1 MQLSYI
7 YTRKDLLNI
16 SAEDSLNILVASDE
30 LELLDLAECAQKHLI
45 KNFSPWLF
53 FNLVKSLNVVCRHN
67 HFHEVYNHV
76 LNFTFRNPYSLFDSV
91 NLYLLDEVAM
101 ICILESDDLELEE
114 MQILKYLIRWGISKV
129 LNNDNNDITN
139 WSDENSSNWSDD
151 HFKALKETI
160 SRCIPLIR
168 YYYIPKSYINKQI
181 KRYHLDSNT
190 FIKSKTPPR
199 RLDIDFTRSED
210 YYDGIIGQIFLFAR
224 TVLSLLHVPYLVF
237 EKKPYFMKTSNSF
250 IFSFTDQ
257 SNPVLSRIKTA
268 RNNTAIWNNQSHG
281 PWFGESD
288 LCMKNLKN
296 WTCKWTNYEH
306 RIAISRLLY
315 AEEYEVFAFDNY
327 NSLMNRNYLVGNNI
341 HFIM

>member
-1 MQLSYI
+1 MWSQSDSDSNSDVKIIVGSEPDIKEFSAHSLVLRSCSLYFQRALSERWKNQKHGVYIITKPNIHPNIFMLILDYI

-53 FNLVKSLNVVCRHN
+53 SNLVKSLNVVCRHN

-139 WSDENSSNWSDD
+139 WSDENISNWSDD

-168 YYYIPKSYINKQI
+168 YYYIPKK
-181 KRYHLDSNT
+181 D
-190 FIKSKTPPR
+190 
-199 RLDIDFTRSED
+199 
-210 YYDGIIGQIFLFAR
+210 
-224 TVLSLLHVPYLVF
+224 VP
-237 EKKPYFMKTSNSF
+237 
-250 IFSFTDQ
+250 D
-257 SNPVLSRIKTA
+257 
-268 RNNTAIWNNQSHG
+268 
-281 PWFGESD
+281 
-288 LCMKNLKN
+288 
-296 WTCKWTNYEH
+296 
-306 RIAISRLLY
+306 
-315 AEEYEVFAFDNY
+315 
-327 NSLMNRNYLVGNNI
+327 
-341 HFIM
+341 